1 MPYKS
6 CKLAFFFLILILI
19 LINIYSG
26 KKRPKKLGTCV
37 WSRGCVLPCYP
48 DVGLT
53 RKTSRRD
60 CHYPR
65 PDGPLAR
72 NRRHVTY
79 FSSPSSVLSPGNPV
93 YTFFAIFPIRSRAW
107 ESSLLRSSQ
116 HTSSPIHSSS
126 IHDWELQVLLA
137 PRNAA
142 VLACIFIFFQ
152 LYIYI
157 VNNMVF
163 SLVWFRLV
171 WSSLV

>member
-1 MPYKS
+1 MDVV
-6 CKLAFFFLILILI
+6 LFLFL
-19 LINIYSG
+19 Y
-26 KKRPKKLGTCV
+26 
-37 WSRGCVLPCYP
+37 CYP

-72 NRRHVTY
+72 NGRHVTCF
-79 FSSPSSVLSPGNPV
+79 FSLLPSFLSPGNPCAH
-93 YTFFAIFPIRSRAW
+93 F
-107 ESSLLRSSQ
+107 LRFSQ
-116 HTSSPIHSSS
+116 SGHVGGNHHCSGPASTHHRPSYSFIYSS
-126 IHDWELQVLLA
+126 IHWELQVLLA
-137 PRNAA
+137 PQMLLYLP
-142 VLACIFIFFQ
+142 VYLFFFNC
-152 LYIYI
+152 IYI